1 MTESGIQLRSV
12 NELLVDAAGQPAR
25 YWIPSYQRGYRWTQL
40 QVTELL
46 DDIWEFI
53 QDDKSG
59 SFYCLQPL
67 VVRPLDD
74 GRIEVV
80 DGQQRLTTIFIILTY
95 LKDMAEMLDKKRFEI
110 IYETR
115 GESSGSFLENIDL
128 DRAEENVDFY
138 HICEAYRAVE
148 GWFSKRDKSH
158 SLKFIQHLTNDDAAG
173 KNVKVIW
180 YVLSDEED
188 SISAFARLNV
198 GKIPLTNDE
207 LIRAL
212 FIRAAQEQVGT
223 DLALR
228 IGHEWDQIEKS
239 LQSAPFWHFL
249 SNESPPSHS
258 RIGFVFALAAEVH
271 MTEHLRHDRYGV
283 FHVFSDLVRTQP
295 IDRLWLDVKGLFMGL
310 EEWYE
315 DRVLFHMVGLL
326 IHQGEKISFLLQN
339 AVSSTKK
346 EFSEFLRGR
355 IFLKLF
361 GEECDL
367 NNPDQVREMI
377 ESQLDSA
384 DYSKRAKVRSLLLFF
399 NIVTLLE
406 SPRSN
411 MRFQFDS
418 FKSESWDIEHVR
430 SMTENRP
437 DRHNERCD
445 WLELNKKYLLTRE
458 DAGDLVAQID
468 SFLSLS
474 QKEASDERFEPLYE
488 SVLSYFNELGD
499 GGDDGIENLT
509 LLDQSTNRS
518 YKNAVF
524 AVKRQR
530 VLDLDRSGIF
540 IPLCTRNIFLKC
552 YNPEVDNLL
561 FWSEKDAEAYREIM
575 TKSMANF
582 FLKGAAHD

>member
-1 MTESGIQLRSV
+1 MNESGIELRSV
-12 NELLVDAAGQPAR
+12 NELLVDKDGKAAR

-67 VVRPLDD
+67 VVRPLDN
-74 GRIEVV
+74 GMIEVV

-95 LKDMAEMLDKKRFEI
+95 LKGMAEMLDKKRFEL

-115 GESSGSFLENIDL
+115 GESSGSFLKSIDL
-128 DRAEENVDFY
+128 NRAEENVDFY

-148 GWFSKRDKSH
+148 EWFSSRDRSH

-188 SISAFARLNV
+188 SVSAFARLNV

-212 FIRAAQEQVGT
+212 FIRSAQEQAAP

-228 IGHEWDQIEKS
+228 IGHEWDQIEKC
-239 LQSAPFWHFL
+239 LQNPAFWHFL
-249 SNESPPSHS
+249 SNESPPAHS
-258 RIGFVFALAAEVH
+258 RIGFVFELAAEER
-271 MTEHLRHDRYGV
+271 MTDQLSHDRYGV
-283 FHVFSDLVRTQP
+283 FHVFNDLIREQP
-295 IDRLWLDVKGLFMGL
+295 VDRLWLGVKRLFMAL

-326 IHQGEKISFLLQN
+326 IHQGEKIGFLLQQAN
-339 AVSSTKK
+339 SCTKK
-346 EFSEFLRGR
+346 GFFNLLRHR
-355 IFLKLF
+355 IFFRLF
-361 GEECDL
+361 GEQNDL
-367 NNPDQVREMI
+367 KDADVVKGTI
-377 ESQLDSA
+377 ESRLDA
-384 DYSKRAKVRSLLLFF
+384 VDYSQRAKVRSLLLLF
-399 NIVTLLE
+399 NVATLLE

-411 MRFQFDS
+411 MRFQFNS
-418 FKSESWDIEHVR
+418 FKNESWDIEHVR
-430 SMTENRP
+430 SVTENRP

-445 WLELNKKYLLTRE
+445 WLELNRNYLLTRE
-458 DAGDLVAQID
+458 DAGVLVAKID
-468 SFLSLS
+468 DFLALS
-474 QKEASDERFEPLYE
+474 QKEASDELFEPLYE

-499 GGDDGIENLT
+499 GGEGGIENLT
-509 LLDQSTNRS
+509 LLNQSTNRS

-540 IPLCTRNIFLKC
+540 VPLCTRNVFLKC

-561 FWSEKDAEAYREIM
+561 FWSEKDAFAYRDAM
-575 TKSMANF
+575 TRSMVEFFVSGVAN
-582 FLKGAAHD
+582 D